1 MERLPEELI
10 AYIFDHLEAAHA
22 LLPAMLVNRRWY
34 MYGARN
40 LHARLVFSFGFNMAV
55 DSSNVVVS
63 FMRRLVSPTLATAQF
78 VRHLAVF
85 GMANRE
91 VQDLIRDILR
101 QATAL
106 RSLDTH
112 ALHELQETLL
122 RADLILAPDLLPNIS
137 ALNITSAP
145 SLDILL
151 NSRRIRALRV
161 HETMDHGDF
170 IRIVDPN
177 GAFATSIR
185 SLELA
190 ISIDRPAAA
199 VEEMQCL
206 TSALAHAPLRAL
218 ALQFILDR
226 PGLMSWHD
234 FEVRS
239 LTIRDSG
246 AAHVVLGHYRTNGPS
261 VTNLIKSEYPQP
273 RHPPGPYDAGRKFQ
287 RIRFRRKP
295 KRAAYPDIGGT
306 PNCGQRPL
314 SAHTRRA
321 PLAWMGDSERSTG
334 GCTAFFPLE
343 AASELDI

>member
-234 FEVRS
+234 FEDIIGQMGPALQTLSSLSILSLVIRPDPMMPVANSNEFGSGESQRELRTRS
-239 LTIRDSG
+239 LAERLIADNGLSRLTRVELRWHGWEIRSG
-246 AAHVVLGHYRTNGPS
+246 
-261 VTNLIKSEYPQP
+261 Q
-273 RHPPGPYDAGRKFQ
+273 
-287 RIRFRRKP
+287 
-295 KRAAYPDIGGT
+295 
-306 PNCGQRPL
+306 
-314 SAHTRRA
+314 
-321 PLAWMGDSERSTG
+321 
-334 GCTAFFPLE
+334 LE
-343 AASELDI
+343 AVPRSSLLRLPQSWIYEQCSGELG